1 MSKVSGSYDS
11 VVLGVSQ
18 QVAQERRSGQHE
30 EQVNM
35 ISDTVNGLSRRRG
48 SVWKDEMVLSDIT
61 AEDPYQSAQAELGA
75 MREYTFVIDG
85 NEYCILFRNRDST
98 LGDSTFMVLYD
109 KANNAFIPI
118 EYENSSWIDNLIL
131 GGASCMANVGR
142 YVYIAGNNTLPEI
155 DIADVWGV
163 ESNLE
168 KMVAWVRG
176 GAYSRTFKL
185 KLTKTDNTIVEVEYK
200 TKPSAY
206 PTLLDTSGISF
217 FEIDGVTPRDDYQK
231 DINDA
236 VYAYNSAVN
245 AYIGEAAEDITGE
258 NIAQKL
264 VDELVLLGIAAS
276 RTDSTVVIEDA
287 DFIDI
292 AADDGGDN
300 TLLRAVGREVAAPT
314 LMSTVHY
321 VGKIVR
327 IRPQGASDREAYY
340 LQAYAKDDVTTG
352 WGEVIWRESAGVVQT
367 PTHMFAQAII
377 HEGVMYVAQ
386 NGAGLTALAPTS
398 GTHPEFKPNP
408 VGDAVSSPTPEFYGK
423 KITMMSVFQDRLLI
437 GSSGIVNASR
447 PGDYLNFFRH
457 TVLNIQDD
465 DPIEMFAYGAEGDTL
480 RSAVMYDKDLL
491 IFGDRKQ
498 YGITGRQVLSAKS
511 PNITLVSAHEGATS
525 AYPVANGNF
534 VFYGKSAE
542 GDDGD
547 TRTTL
552 HQIQT
557 GQALTE
563 SPVSRELSEALNQYI
578 QGTPAQIIALTSPNM
593 VLYRTEEVPHDI
605 YTYQYLDDAGGT
617 QRLVDAWSRWSFST
631 LLGRVVSVSH
641 FNGAI
646 LIFTLREKDGQVYI
660 VADKQSLNTKLG
672 ALPYLDSMRPFNTEP
687 VYTWHDGGEQYDLA
701 LAFGRTSD
709 SFLIGANFGHF
720 DEMIEQYPD
729 ETGAMWYGAISP
741 GYVTPTNP
749 FLRDAKGRPVL
760 NGRLTLNTVTPS
772 VTETSGLIATVTTV
786 NGSIVTREFQGRILG
801 FNNNIINEQPVT
813 TTQVVVS
820 VGKEVRECSY
830 TLASKD
836 WLPLTITS
844 LEWAGQSFNRVRRA
858 G

>member
-48 SVWKDEMVLSDIT
+48 TVWKDEIILSDIT
-61 AEDPYQSAQAELGA
+61 AEDPYDQAQKEMGA
-75 MREYTFVIDG
+75 MREYSFVIDG
-85 NEYCILFRNRDST
+85 IEYCLLFRNRSST
-98 LGDSTFMVLYD
+98 LGDSTFMVLYNKTD
-109 KANNAFIPI
+109 DAFMPI
-118 EYENSSWIDNLIL
+118 VYENSSWIDNLIL

-142 YVYIAGNNTLPEI
+142 YIYIAGRTTIPTI
-155 DIADVWGV
+155 DIDDVWGT

-185 KLTKTDNTIVEVEYK
+185 KLTKTDDTVVEVEYK

-206 PTLLDTSGISF
+206 PVLLDTSGISF
-217 FEIDGVTPRDDYQK
+217 FKPDGVTPRDDYQK

-264 VDELVLLGIAAS
+264 VDELVLLGISAS
-276 RTDSTVVIEDA
+276 RQDSTVLID
-287 DFIDI
+287 DPDYIDI

-300 TLLRAVGREVAAPT
+300 TLLRAVGREVTAPT

-321 VGKIVR
+321 VDKIVR
-327 IRPQGASDREAYY
+327 IRPQGASDKEAYY

-352 WGEVIWRESAGVVQT
+352 WGEVIWRESAGVIQT
-367 PTHMFAQAII
+367 PTNMFAQAII

-386 NGAGLTALAPTS
+386 DGDGLASIAPTS
-398 GTHPEFKPNP
+398 GTHPAFKANP
-408 VGDAVSSPTPEFYGK
+408 VGDAVSSPTPEFYGRE
-423 KITMMSVFQDRLLI
+423 ITMMTVFQDRLLV
-437 GSSGIVNASR
+437 GSGGIVNASR

-465 DPIEMFAYGAEGDTL
+465 DPIEMFAYGAEGDIL

-491 IFGDRKQ
+491 LFGDRKQ

-578 QGTPAQIIALTSPNM
+578 QGTPCQIIALTSPNL
-593 VLYRTEEVPHDI
+593 VLYRTEEVQHDI

-617 QRLVDAWSRWSFST
+617 QRLVDAWSRWEFST
-631 LLGRVVSVSH
+631 LLGRVVGMTH

-646 LIFTLREKDGQVYI
+646 LIFTLRYHDGQVYI

-672 ALPYLDSMRPFNTEP
+672 ALPYLDSMRPYNVEAVF
-687 VYTWHDGGEQYDLA
+687 TWNDLGEQYDLA
-701 LAFGRTSD
+701 LAFGNQSD
-709 SFLIGANFGHF
+709 SFLIGANYGRF
-720 DEMIEQYPD
+720 DEMLDQYPD
-729 ETGAMWYGAISP
+729 EVGAMWCGVISRC
-741 GYVTPTNP
+741 YVTPTNP
-749 FLRDAKGRPVL
+749 FVRDAKGRPVL
-760 NGRLTLNTVTPS
+760 NGRLTLNTVIPS
-772 VTETSGLIATVTTV
+772 VADTSGLIATVTTV
-786 NGSIVTREFQGRILG
+786 NGSVVTREFAGRILG
-801 FNNNIINEQPVT
+801 FSNNLINEQPIT
-813 TTQVVVS
+813 TTQIVVS
-820 VGKEVRECSY
+820 VGKEVRECKY

-844 LEWAGQSFNRVRRA
+844 IDWAGQSFNRVRRV